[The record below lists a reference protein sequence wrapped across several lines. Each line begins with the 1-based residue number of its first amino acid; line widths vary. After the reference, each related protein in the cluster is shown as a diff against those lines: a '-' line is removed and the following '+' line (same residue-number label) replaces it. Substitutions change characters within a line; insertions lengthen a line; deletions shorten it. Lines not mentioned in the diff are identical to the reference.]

1 MTYKRRCLGV
11 GTSSWRPSSLT
22 QSFHSESASAI
33 GSSPQNTWSTFPRRP
48 TLPRLRSAT
57 PPLPSLCEPALLPA
71 RHEDDH
77 QIYHSET
84 EAEIQ
89 EREDS
94 DGLNEIIMAIDMK
107 ERGTIGC
114 AYYVT
119 REEKLCLLE
128 DIKAAGVEVIDT
140 LKIHGQ
146 PTVVLIS
153 TRSDERLEE
162 HLSREARGIDRGD
175 EASEL
180 VYTVL
185 WKLLI

>member
-1 MTYKRRCLGV
+1 
-11 GTSSWRPSSLT
+11 
-22 QSFHSESASAI
+22 
-33 GSSPQNTWSTFPRRP
+33 
-48 TLPRLRSAT
+48 
-57 PPLPSLCEPALLPA
+57 
-71 RHEDDH
+71 
-77 QIYHSET
+77 
-84 EAEIQ
+84 
-89 EREDS
+89 
-94 DGLNEIIMAIDMK
+94 MAIDMK

-128 DIKAAGVEVIDT
+128 DIKTAGVEVIDT
-140 LKIHGQ
+140 LKIHAQ

-180 VYTVL
+180 VCTVL
-185 WKLLI
+185 WKLLIWYTRQHLWVLCS